1 MAYEIGTEVQMSAET
16 VTVVAVEVKRG
27 KPLYTVR
34 RADGSLRKTVEAMLS
49 TVEFAPATG
58 RIDLSP
64 LPSSAA
70 AFRAKVNR
78 R

>member
-1 MAYEIGTEVQMSAET
+1 MAIKTRTPEEIAARVAKKAAQKAAAAQRHSDHMREHPSA
-16 VTVVAVEVKRG
+16 
-27 KPLYTVR
+27 PI
-34 RADGSLRKTVEAMLS
+34 
-49 TVEFAPATG
+49 EFAPATG

-70 AFRAKVNR
+70 AFRAKFNR